1 MSWSPIT
8 PAVATIPRR
17 TSPRSLLAFRLSVVL
32 SYGVVGA
39 LLLVIFLTVGVEP
52 SMRRGLRV
60 LFLVGAF
67 LGALGLGF
75 VLDRLVTRPVQHLVQ
90 QVRVAVGHG
99 WSEALEVPRW
109 RGEITE
115 LGNALEELRSAM
127 VEKQEA
133 LGILNADLE
142 DRVRQ
147 RSEALERAQAQLV
160 EAGKLAGLG
169 QMAAGVAHEVNNP
182 TGIVLSRVGY
192 LLSIGEE
199 EGVSEEILADL
210 GVIEDQARRISK
222 ITRGLLDFS
231 RPAEGLYSQ
240 VDLLVLCQEVVDLLQ
255 HKAASVA
262 VELSID
268 APLEGPAA
276 LCWGSGD
283 ELGQVAFNL
292 VINAIDATGPKGQ
305 VVLRP
310 APGTLEVVDTG
321 TGIPGASLG
330 HLFEP
335 FFTPKEPGRGTGL
348 GLSISWAIVTSH
360 GGTIEV
366 ESEEGSGTTMR
377 VILPLSEVAP

>member
-1 MSWSPIT
+1 
-8 PAVATIPRR
+8 
-17 TSPRSLLAFRLSVVL
+17 VVL
-32 SYGVVGA
+32 SYGFVGA
-39 LLLVIFLTVGVEP
+39 LLLVIFLTIGVEP

-75 VLDRLVTRPVQHLVQ
+75 ILDGLVTRPVQHLVQ
-90 QVRVAVGHG
+90 QVRGAVGHG

-127 VEKQEA
+127 VEKHEA
-133 LGILNADLE
+133 LGALNLDLE
-142 DRVRQ
+142 DRVRR
-147 RSEALERAQAQLV
+147 RSEELEQAQAQV
-160 EAGKLAGLG
+160 IEAGKLAGLG
-169 QMAAGVAHEVNNP
+169 QMATGVAHEVNNP

-210 GVIEDQARRISK
+210 KVIEDQARRISK

-231 RPAEGLYSQ
+231 RPAESVYAQ
-240 VDLLVLCQEVVDLLQ
+240 VDLLALCQGVIELLQ
-255 HKAASVA
+255 HKATSAGVG
-262 VELSID
+262 LSLD
-268 APLEGPAA
+268 SRSAGQGAT
-276 LCWGSGD
+276 CWGSGD
-283 ELGQVAFNL
+283 ELDQVVFNL
-292 VINAIDATGPKGQ
+292 VANAVDATESKGQ
-305 VVLRP
+305 VILRP
-310 APGTLEVVDTG
+310 APGSLEVIDTG
-321 TGIPGASLG
+321 SGIRKADLG

-335 FFTPKEPGRGTGL
+335 FFTTKEPGKGTGL

-366 ESEEGSGTTMR
+366 DSTEGSGTTMR
-377 VILPLSEVAP
+377 VILPLSEVAS

>member
-1 MSWSPIT
+1 
-8 PAVATIPRR
+8 VATIPRR
-17 TSPRSLLAFRLSVVL
+17 SAPKSLLAFRLSVVL
-32 SYGVVGA
+32 SYGFVGA
-39 LLLVIFLTVGVEP
+39 LLLVIFLTIGVEP

-75 VLDRLVTRPVQHLVQ
+75 ILDGLVTRPVQHLVQ
-90 QVRVAVGHG
+90 QVRGAVGHG

-127 VEKQEA
+127 VEKHEA
-133 LGILNADLE
+133 LGALNLDLE
-142 DRVRQ
+142 DRVRR
-147 RSEALERAQAQLV
+147 RSEELEQAQAQV
-160 EAGKLAGLG
+160 IEAGKLAGLG
-169 QMAAGVAHEVNNP
+169 QMATGVAHEVNNP

-210 GVIEDQARRISK
+210 KVIEDQARRISK

-231 RPAEGLYSQ
+231 RPAESVYAQ
-240 VDLLVLCQEVVDLLQ
+240 VDLLALCQGVIELLQ
-255 HKAASVA
+255 HKATSAGVG
-262 VELSID
+262 LSLD
-268 APLEGPAA
+268 SRSAGQGAT
-276 LCWGSGD
+276 CWGSGD
-283 ELGQVAFNL
+283 ELDQVVFNL
-292 VINAIDATGPKGQ
+292 VANAVDATESKGQ
-305 VVLRP
+305 VILRP
-310 APGTLEVVDTG
+310 APGSLEVIDTG
-321 TGIPGASLG
+321 SGIRKANLG

-335 FFTPKEPGRGTGL
+335 FFTTKEPGKGTGL

-366 ESEEGSGTTMR
+366 DSTEGSGTTMR
-377 VILPLSEVAP
+377 VILPLSEVAS

>member
-1 MSWSPIT
+1 M
-8 PAVATIPRR
+8 ATIPRR
-17 TSPRSLLAFRLSVVL
+17 PALRSLLAFRLSVVL
-32 SYGVVGA
+32 SYGFVGA
-39 LLLVIFLTVGVEP
+39 LLLVIFLTIGVEP

-75 VLDRLVTRPVQHLVQ
+75 ILDRLVTRPVQHLVQ
-90 QVRVAVGHG
+90 QVRGAVGHG

-133 LGILNADLE
+133 LGDLNADLE
-142 DRVRQ
+142 DRVRR
-147 RSEALERAQAQLV
+147 RSEELEHTQSQLI

-169 QMAAGVAHEVNNP
+169 QMATGVAHEVNNP

-192 LLSIGEE
+192 LLSIGKE
-199 EGVSEEILADL
+199 EGVPEEILADL
-210 GVIEDQARRISK
+210 KVIEDQARRISK

-231 RPAEGLYSQ
+231 RPAESVYASVEL
-240 VDLLVLCQEVVDLLQ
+240 VVLCQEVVGLLQ
-255 HKAASVA
+255 HKATSAG

-268 APLEGPAA
+268 SRSAKEGAT
-276 LCWGSGD
+276 CWGSGD
-283 ELGQVAFNL
+283 ELGQVLFNL
-292 VINAIDATGPKGQ
+292 VANAIDATGPKGQ

-310 APGTLEVVDTG
+310 APGSLEVEDTG
-321 TGIPGASLG
+321 SGIPKTDLE

-335 FFTPKEPGRGTGL
+335 FFTTKEPGRGTGL

-366 ESEEGSGTTMR
+366 DSKEGSGTTMR